1 MKDDLTKN
9 KLLDTA
15 VATSKKVVS
24 EYEKAQKVE
33 FYFMVVK
40 YVAISLLAL
49 GIVAS
54 GYVIVTSGAKKVAVK
69 VVTDVANEQVAEVK
83 IKAEKWK
90 EDTKK
95 RAADLKEKQFLAGLG
110 GSLAKLSNAV
120 NKQVEAVVGGALAQR
135 GYHPD
140 APARCIVGND
150 NNLQICEYYS
160 FEEISG
166 GDYEWIKSFWP
177 NTCLETYKEAREILK
192 ASGKITKNDE
202 RVLKEKCS
210 AVAKANKNT
219 ERERIKQEML

>member
-120 NKQVEAVVGGALAQR
+120 NKQVVGDR
-135 GYHPD
+135 
-140 APARCIVGND
+140 R
-150 NNLQICEYYS
+150 S
-160 FEEISG
+160 
-166 GDYEWIKSFWP
+166 
-177 NTCLETYKEAREILK
+177 R
-192 ASGKITKNDE
+192 
-202 RVLKEKCS
+202 
-210 AVAKANKNT
+210 
-219 ERERIKQEML
+219 